1 MSLLQI
7 AESDYTRA
15 ASLVCRSR
23 EKLLCCAA
31 ALAMAWCASPVLAGG
46 ERRFLLSEAQSPRE
60 LYHALDAL
68 RVDPAA
74 VYRID
79 TDSRVILRR
88 GIATLSFEEGKLAF
102 LTALNGQVT
111 GAVFSGRGHVLS
123 APRDQVEKQQMARF
137 LGATVLDEDF
147 TSAYLR
153 FTDSTFGEL
162 QGQLREAKSTSLPDE
177 AFAEKW
183 SATVAEVN
191 NAHTLRIMDA
201 YLTQNA
207 KPYFYAGVQGLATGP
222 FDLFYDLQRQE
233 PFLLGQPRHAS
244 GPVANLEFYDVW
256 VSCVL
261 PGDSGAAPGFR
272 ALNYDVNTTIEPSK
286 TLEGSATV
294 EIQAETGGERM
305 LNFALSRALLVDR
318 VTDEQGAA
326 LPFFQNE
333 GLNPQVRDER
343 GIDAIF
349 VVIPRAAVAGEH
361 FHLHFHYRGN
371 VIADA
376 GNGVLVV
383 GARDSWY
390 PRLGDTADFAQYE
403 LSMRWPRR
411 MQLVA
416 TGTKLDERVDG
427 EYRVGHWRTE
437 HPISVAGFNLGEYA
451 SAAVTA
457 PTYSVEIYAN
467 RQLEQ
472 ELSNRL
478 HPSSGSFGGLPGMR
492 RGAGAEGDRSAAADF
507 NYAQNP
513 SPAEE
518 MKQLG
523 KEIDTSIRFY
533 EKFSGAF
540 PFRSL
545 SVSQMPG
552 SFGQGWPGLLY
563 LSTYAFLSPDVQRR
577 MGLSESGQAHF
588 TELVPYHEVAHQW
601 WGNVVGWS
609 SYRDQWIDEAIA
621 TYLSLMFADSQKSQG
636 HELRV
641 WLERFRKSLVTKPEN
656 SPEEAPAE
664 SGALTLGSR
673 LNSSKAPRD
682 YEVLIY
688 SKGGWVLHMIREML
702 RQPRAQDPD
711 ARFTKL
717 MRTLST
723 KYAYRAL
730 STADLQKEV
739 EVVMTP
745 QMDLEGGHSME
756 WFFEQWVHG
765 TGIPHYHVEFTSH
778 AGENGFLVKGTLLQ
792 TGVPRSFIA
801 PVPLYASGPNGRNIY
816 LGTVTAE
823 GAKTSFHFTTT
834 VAPRRLVIDP
844 EMTLL
849 CVSE

>member
-15 ASLVCRSR
+15 ASLACKSR
-23 EKLLCCAA
+23 WKLLFCAA
-31 ALAMAWCASPVLAGG
+31 SLVMAWCASPVLAGG
-46 ERRFLLSEAQSPRE
+46 EHKFLLSEAQSPRE
-60 LYHALDAL
+60 LYYALDAL

-79 TDSRVILRR
+79 EDSRVILRR

-153 FTDSTFGEL
+153 FTDSTAGEL
-162 QGQLREAKSTSLPDE
+162 QDQLREAKSTSLPDQE
-177 AFAEKW
+177 FADKW
-183 SATVAEVN
+183 SAIVAEVN

-201 YLTQNA
+201 YLTQNL
-207 KPYFYAGVQGLATGP
+207 KPYFYAGVQGVATGP
-222 FDLFYDLQRQE
+222 FDLYYDLQRQE
-233 PFLLGQPRHAS
+233 PFLLGQPRHAT
-244 GPVANLEFYDVW
+244 GPATGLEFYDVW
-256 VSCVL
+256 VSCVP
-261 PGDSGAAPGFR
+261 PGDTVATPGFR

-286 TLEGSATV
+286 ALEGSATV

-305 LNFALSRALLVDR
+305 LNFALARALLVDR
-318 VTDEQGAA
+318 ITDEQGAA

-333 GLNPQVRDER
+333 GLNAQVRDER
-343 GIDAIF
+343 GMDAIF
-349 VVIPRAAVAGEH
+349 VVMQHAPAAGEH
-361 FHLHFHYRGN
+361 FRLRFHYRGN

-451 SAAVTA
+451 SAAVA
-457 PTYSVEIYAN
+457 EPSYSVEIYAN

-478 HPSSGSFGGLPGMR
+478 HPSSGGIGGLPGMR
-492 RGAGAEGDRSAAADF
+492 RGAGAEGDRAAAADF

-513 SPAEE
+513 SPTEE

-545 SVSQMPG
+545 ERFANAG
-552 SFGQGWPGLLY
+552 KFRPGLAG
-563 LSTYAFLSPDVQRR
+563 TF
-577 MGLSESGQAHF
+577 
-588 TELVPYHEVAHQW
+588 VPF
-601 WGNVVGWS
+601 
-609 SYRDQWIDEAIA
+609 DI
-621 TYLSLMFADSQKSQG
+621 
-636 HELRV
+636 RV
-641 WLERFRKSLVTKPEN
+641 
-656 SPEEAPAE
+656 
-664 SGALTLGSR
+664 
-673 LNSSKAPRD
+673 
-682 YEVLIY
+682 
-688 SKGGWVLHMIREML
+688 
-702 RQPRAQDPD
+702 
-711 ARFTKL
+711 
-717 MRTLST
+717 
-723 KYAYRAL
+723 
-730 STADLQKEV
+730 
-739 EVVMTP
+739 
-745 QMDLEGGHSME
+745 
-756 WFFEQWVHG
+756 
-765 TGIPHYHVEFTSH
+765 
-778 AGENGFLVKGTLLQ
+778 
-792 TGVPRSFIA
+792 SF
-801 PVPLYASGPNGRNIY
+801 P
-816 LGTVTAE
+816 
-823 GAKTSFHFTTT
+823 
-834 VAPRRLVIDP
+834 
-844 EMTLL
+844 
-849 CVSE
+849 

>member
-1 MSLLQI
+1 
-7 AESDYTRA
+7 
-15 ASLVCRSR
+15 
-23 EKLLCCAA
+23 
-31 ALAMAWCASPVLAGG
+31 
-46 ERRFLLSEAQSPRE
+46 
-60 LYHALDAL
+60 
-68 RVDPAA
+68 
-74 VYRID
+74 
-79 TDSRVILRR
+79 
-88 GIATLSFEEGKLAF
+88 
-102 LTALNGQVT
+102 LNGQVT
-111 GAVFSGRGHVLS
+111 GAVFAGRGHVLS

-147 TSAYLR
+147 NSVYLR
-153 FTDSTFGEL
+153 FTDTTAGEL
-162 QGQLREAKSTSLPDE
+162 RDQLREAKCTSLPDE
-177 AFAEKW
+177 AFAGRW
-183 SATVAEVN
+183 SATLAEVN
-191 NAHTLRIMDA
+191 NAHTLRILNA
-201 YLTQNA
+201 YLTQNS
-207 KPYFYAGVQGLATGP
+207 KPYFYAGVQGEVTGP
-222 FDLFYDLQRQE
+222 FDLYYDLQRPE
-233 PFLLGQPRHAS
+233 PFLLGQPRRSAGS
-244 GPVANLEFYDVW
+244 ATFAEFYDVW
-256 VSCVL
+256 VSTLL
-261 PGDSGAAPGFR
+261 PGDAAGVPGFR

-286 TLEGSATV
+286 SLEGNATV
-294 EIQAETGGERM
+294 EIQAETGGER
-305 LNFALSRALLVDR
+305 LLKFALARALLVDR
-318 VTDEQGAA
+318 VTDDQGT
-326 LPFFQNE
+326 LLQFFQNE
-333 GLNPQVRDER
+333 GLNAQARDER
-343 GIDAIF
+343 GMDAIF
-349 VVIPRAAVAGEH
+349 VVTQHVAAAGEH
-361 FHLHFHYRGN
+361 FHLHFHYRGS

-390 PRLGDTADFAQYE
+390 PHLGDTADFAQYQ

-427 EYRVGHWRTE
+427 EYRLGHWRTE

-457 PTYSVEIYAN
+457 PSYSVEIYAN

-478 HPSSGSFGGLPGMR
+478 QSSSGTFGGLPGMR
-492 RGAGAEGDRSAAADF
+492 RGAGAERDQAATSDF
-507 NYAQNP
+507 DYAQTP
-513 SPAEE
+513 SPTEE
-518 MKQLG
+518 MKRLG
-523 KEIDTSIRFY
+523 KEIETSIRFY
-533 EKFSGAF
+533 EKFSGPF

-563 LSTYAFLSPDVQRR
+563 LSTYAYLSPDAQRR
-577 MGLSESGQAHF
+577 VGLSASGQAHF

-621 TYLSLMFADSQKSQG
+621 TYLSLMFAESQKSQA
-636 HELRV
+636 HEMRA
-641 WLERFRKSLVTKPEN
+641 WLERFRKQLLTKPEN
-656 SPEEAPAE
+656 SAEDAPAE
-664 SGALTLGSR
+664 TGALSLGAR
-673 LNSSKAPRD
+673 LDSSKAPRD
-682 YEVLIY
+682 YEVLVY
-688 SKGGWVLHMIREML
+688 SKGGWVVHMIRDML
-702 RQPRAQDPD
+702 RQPRGPDPD

-717 MRTLST
+717 LRTLST

-739 EVVMTP
+739 EAVMTP
-745 QMDLEGGHSME
+745 QMDLEGGRSME

-778 AGENGFLVKGTLLQ
+778 AEENGFVVRGTLQQ

-801 PVPLYASGPNGRNIY
+801 PVPLYASGPNGKDVY

-823 GAKTSFHFTTT
+823 GPKTSFHFNAT
-834 VAPRRLVIDP
+834 VSPRKLVIDP